1 MSAIIGVA
9 FFAFMLLGVPIAFA
23 LGGSAVLGLWLSPD
37 GAALLP
43 SVPQQIFHA
52 LNSFPFLTIPL
63 FIFAG
68 AIMAE
73 GGVASRLMEIAEM
86 TVGRGR
92 GGLGAAIVVSAM
104 FFHGISGSSTA
115 DTAAIGKV
123 TLPTLRQQGYPVPFS
138 TALLAA
144 AGATATLIPP
154 TIDLIIIGVVANMSI
169 AGLFAAGLIPALIN
183 GLGLVLMVVYLARR
197 RGYGTS
203 GRRVDLRQ
211 AAIAF
216 FKAIPALFLIVIIL
230 GGILSGVFTPT
241 EAAAV
246 AVVYGLFIATFV
258 YRDLKPRHMLK
269 IFRETIEISGIV
281 MLVIAMGAV
290 LSYTLTIFQ
299 VPNGLAAGLEGV
311 AENRVLF
318 LFLVQL
324 VFFVIGMFMD
334 TVPALLILMPIL
346 TPIATAHGIEPIH
359 FGILVEANVALGLA
373 TPPVGVCLYAAC
385 AVANLPLERV
395 IKPLLPMIAILV
407 VTMLVITYVEAFSM
421 FLPRL
426 LGLTG

>member
-1 MSAIIGVA
+1 MSAVIGIA

-23 LGGSAVLGLWLSPD
+23 LGGSAVLGLWLSPG
-37 GAALLP
+37 GAVLLP
-43 SVPQQIFHA
+43 AVPQQIFHA

-63 FIFAG
+63 FILAG

-73 GGVASRLMEIAEM
+73 GGVASRLMDLAEI

-144 AGATATLIPP
+144 AGATATLVPP

-169 AGLFAAGLIPALIN
+169 AGLFAAGLIPAIIN
-183 GLGLVLMVVYLARR
+183 GVGLVAMVLWIARR
-197 RGYGTS
+197 RGYGAA
-203 GRRVDLRQ
+203 GRRADLRY
-211 AAIAF
+211 AALAF
-216 FKAIPALFLIVIIL
+216 VKAIPALFMIVIIL
-230 GGILSGVFTPT
+230 GGILSGAFTPT

-246 AVVYGLFIATFV
+246 AVVYGLILATLV
-258 YRDLKPRHMLK
+258 YRDLRPQQLVK
-269 IFRETIEISGIV
+269 IFRETIDISGIV
-281 MLVIAMGAV
+281 MLIIAMGAV

-299 VPNGLAAGLEGV
+299 VPNGLAEGLGSIAG
-311 AENRVLF
+311 NRVLF
-318 LFLVQL
+318 LFLVQV
-324 VFFVIGMFMD
+324 VFFIIGMFMD

-346 TPIATAHGIEPIH
+346 TPIATSHGIEPIH

-385 AVANLPLERV
+385 AVANLPLEKVVR
-395 IKPLLPMIAILV
+395 PLLPMIAILV
-407 VTMLVITYVEAFSM
+407 VTMLIITYVEGFSM

-426 LGLTG
+426 LGLTD